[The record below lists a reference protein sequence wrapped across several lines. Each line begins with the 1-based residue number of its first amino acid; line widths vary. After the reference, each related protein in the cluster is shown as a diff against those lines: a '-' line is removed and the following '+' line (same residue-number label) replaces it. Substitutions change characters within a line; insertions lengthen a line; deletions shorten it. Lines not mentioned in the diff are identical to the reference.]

1 MTAIPYILTEES
13 VTVVVDGQAHTM
25 ASTNPAFTE
34 VRKELFQDEHDVE
47 RITNLF
53 DLSKAVEDY
62 VQGSMEVKDSEVRYN
77 GEVIHNYVV
86 DRILDFMRRGLPY
99 KPLLRF
105 LEKLMANP
113 SRRATDELYRFL
125 EHKAMP
131 LTPDGCFLAY
141 KGVRHDFTDH
151 YSGNFSN
158 AVGQVLEMRRNGVCD
173 NADLGCSSGFHAGS
187 YEYAKGY
194 CHGGG
199 HLMIVKIDPSDVVS
213 VPHDCDCQ
221 KLRTCKY
228 EVVSLHEHIDTPLD
242 DGLNDSYG
250 DYSDYDETDYD
261 SGYNEGYEQAKREL
275 EGDDNAPKKR
285 RREPCAKDK
294 LPWQS

>member
-25 ASTNPAFTE
+25 AATNPAFTE

-47 RITNLF
+47 RIKNLF
-53 DLSKAVEDY
+53 DLEKAVEDY
-62 VQGSMEVKDSEVRYN
+62 VQGSMEVKNSEVRYN

-125 EHKAMP
+125 EHKSMP

-151 YSGNFSN
+151 YSGEFDNS
-158 AVGQVLEMRRNGVCD
+158 VGQVLEMRRNGVCD

-228 EVVSLHEHIDTPLD
+228 EVVSLHETIETPLD
-242 DGLNDSYG
+242 DGLNSEYG
-250 DYSDYDETDYD
+250 DYSDWDEDED
-261 SGYNEGYEQAKREL
+261 VSDDWNEGYAAGYDEATKNQ
-275 EGDDNAPKKR
+275 
-285 RREPCAKDK
+285 
-294 LPWQS
+294 

>member
-151 YSGNFSN
+151 YSGKFSN

-173 NADLGCSSGFHAGS
+173 NAELGCSSGFHAGTH
-187 YEYAKGY
+187 EYAKGY

-213 VPHDCDCQ
+213 VPHCSDCQ

-228 EVVSLHEHIDTPLD
+228 EVVSLHETIETPLD
-242 DGLNDSYG
+242 DGLNSDYG
-250 DYSDYDETDYD
+250 DYSDCDDYNGYHSGMEDEEVSDD
-261 SGYNEGYEQAKREL
+261 WNEGYAAGRADGKSQ
-275 EGDDNAPKKR
+275 
-285 RREPCAKDK
+285 
-294 LPWQS
+294 